1 MLVAN
6 DAEIPKKDL
15 PLRDDIRLLGRVL
28 GDTIRDREG
37 EAMFDLVEQ
46 TPSITRI
53 LPRERLSPPGP
64 PERKIP
70 GEL

>member
-15 PLRDDIRLLGRVL
+15 PLRDDIRPLGRVL
-28 GDTIRDREG
+28 GDTIRDQEG
-37 EAMFDLVEQ
+37 EAVFDLVEQ

-53 LPRERLSPPGP
+53 LFATALSERSCWTLGT
-64 PERKIP
+64 
-70 GEL
+70 

>member
-15 PLRDDIRLLGRVL
+15 PLRDDIRPLGRVL
-28 GDTIRDREG
+28 GDTIRDQEG

-46 TPSITRI
+46 TPSITCI
-53 LPRERLSPPGP
+53 LFATALSERSCWTLGT
-64 PERKIP
+64 
-70 GEL
+70 